1 MRVGEMMAEG
11 LFMMAIAA
19 ACFLFPAF
27 YGWYRGQTLAPAL
40 WVAWGWICGE
50 LALAGAMYIGDLAR

>member
-1 MRVGEMMAEG
+1 MRAGEMAAEG

-19 ACFLFPAF
+19 ACFSFPAF
-27 YGWYRGQTLAPAL
+27 YGWCHGQTIVPFL

-50 LALAGAMYIGDLAR
+50 FAIAGAIHIGRLMQ